1 LIPYGRQCLSEQDI
15 EAVESVLRS
24 DFLTQG
30 DMVPAFERAL
40 CDYTGAGHAVAVSS
54 ATAALH
60 LACLVL
66 GVGAGDR
73 VWTSP
78 NTFVAS
84 ANCALYC
91 GAQVEFV
98 DIDPATGNMSVASL
112 HRQLEVARAACR
124 LPKVVIPVHFAGQ
137 SCDMAGIA
145 ALGREYGFRVIED
158 ASHALGAENGN
169 VMVGNC
175 RYSDI
180 AVFSFHP
187 VKMITTGEGG
197 ALMTN
202 QGELADEARLLRSHG
217 ISRQAET
224 FEQLPAEPWCYEQHA
239 LGFNYRMNDLEAAL
253 GVSQMRQLD
262 QFVSRRRALAGRY
275 RALLEF
281 ESGVSML
288 EGAVE
293 QSSWHLFVVSVPR
306 RDLIFRQMR
315 ASGIGVNVH
324 YIPVYR
330 QPYHMPEQPIGDRF
344 AGMESYYSSAL
355 TLPLYPEL
363 SEEQQDQVVN
373 ALTQS
378 LRETGT

>member
-1 LIPYGRQCLSEQDI
+1 
-15 EAVESVLRS
+15 
-24 DFLTQG
+24 
-30 DMVPAFERAL
+30 MVPAFEQAL
-40 CDYTGAGHAVAVSS
+40 CDYTGADHAVAVNS
-54 ATAALH
+54 ATSALH
-60 LACLVL
+60 LACLAL
-66 GVGAGDR
+66 GVGTGDR

-91 GAQVEFV
+91 GAQVEFI
-98 DIDPATGNMSVASL
+98 DIDPTTGNIAVEALS
-112 HRQLEVARAACR
+112 RQLETARTANR

-145 ALGREYGFRVIED
+145 DLAREYGFRVIED
-158 ASHALGAENGN
+158 ASHALGAENDD
-169 VMVGNC
+169 VMVGSC
-175 RYSDI
+175 QYSDI

-202 QGELADEARLLRSHG
+202 QRELAKRACLLRSHG
-217 ISRQAET
+217 VTRQSEN
-224 FEQLPAEPWCYEQHA
+224 FEQLPDEPWCYEQQA

-253 GVSQMRQLD
+253 GVSQLKRLG

-275 RALLEF
+275 RALLQCEG
-281 ESGVSML
+281 SVSVL

-293 QSSWHLFVVSVPR
+293 QSSWHLFVVAVPR
-306 RDLIFRQMR
+306 RNEVFRQMCL
-315 ASGIGVNVH
+315 SGIGVNVH

-330 QPYHMPEQPIGDRF
+330 HPYHATGESVADRF
-344 AGMESYYSSAL
+344 AGMETYYASAL

-363 SEEQQDQVVN
+363 TEEQQDQVVN
-373 ALTQS
+373 ALMYS
-378 LRETGT
+378 LRKVGV